1 MGIDAEP
8 DRAFGEA
15 RLEDAEKTLAP
26 FNVVV
31 CLLQAVAVH
40 VVVAC
45 VECEAGVFGETL
57 GSIGSVSICGHHCS
71 DCNEQRR
78 GTEWETHG
86 G

>member
-57 GSIGSVSICGHHCS
+57 GSIGSVSICGHRCS